1 MRLSKKRSILQEYF
15 SDERLK
21 GHEGVLQS
29 FLEGL
34 GIMSISVYG
43 KVAPVENYMQ
53 RLMARGASVHE
64 AASLAYEN
72 LKKEIQKGE

>member
-1 MRLSKKRSILQEYF
+1 MRLSKKQSILQEYF

-43 KVAPVENYMQ
+43 AVAPVENYMQ

>member
-1 MRLSKKRSILQEYF
+1 
-15 SDERLK
+15 
-21 GHEGVLQS
+21 
-29 FLEGL
+29 
-34 GIMSISVYG
+34 MSISVYG
-43 KVAPVENYMQ
+43 KVAPVEGYMQ